1 MTEKLTLRDNAA
13 VRWAALLLL
22 ALAMFCSYIFMDILS
37 PIKDLMQS
45 ERGWDSLAFGTMQGS
60 ETFLNVFVFF
70 LIFLFNKHLSG
81 HKIVNHYNGRRT
93 NLGNHIMD
101 SHEVRS
107 QPHAEFVD
115 TKTYNTQQHEHNKF
129 FYLIFIFVSLK
140 NKGHA

>member
-70 LIFLFNKHLSG
+70 LIFAGIILDKMGVRFTALLSG
-81 HKIVNHYNGRRT
+81 GVMLIGAVIKWYAV
-93 NLGNHIMD
+93 
-101 SHEVRS
+101 
-107 QPHAEFVD
+107 AEGLKDV
-115 TKTYNTQQHEHNKF
+115 K
-129 FYLIFIFVSLK
+129 SLWQWVPK
-140 NKGHA
+140 WH

>member
-70 LIFLFNKHLSG
+70 LIFAGIILDKMGVRFTALLSG
-81 HKIVNHYNGRRT
+81 GVMLIGAVIKWYAVAEGFKGSGLEAWFT
-93 NLGNHIMD
+93 NNLNYIPGLTSWESPHSIMGGC
-101 SHEVRS
+101 
-107 QPHAEFVD
+107 
-115 TKTYNTQQHEHNKF
+115 
-129 FYLIFIFVSLK
+129 IC
-140 NKGHA
+140 